1 MTHTVPDTRPKVF
14 IQRHAYLLEKARTC
28 LVQAEESA
36 GAGMTADVLTIDL
49 SHASSFLQEIIGKE
63 VDEDM
68 LNRIFSQFCVGK

>member
-1 MTHTVPDTRPKVF
+1 
-14 IQRHAYLLEKARTC
+14 
-28 LVQAEESA
+28 
-36 GAGMTADVLTIDL
+36 MTADVLTIDL